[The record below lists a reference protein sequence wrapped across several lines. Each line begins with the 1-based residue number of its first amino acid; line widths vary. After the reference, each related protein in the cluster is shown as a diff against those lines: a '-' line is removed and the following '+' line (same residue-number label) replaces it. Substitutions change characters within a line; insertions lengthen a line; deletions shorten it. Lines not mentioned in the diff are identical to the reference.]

1 MSKQQPIVIL
11 KTSRQ
16 EMTVKNKILQQ
27 KIICETMGKKLEKIN
42 LKFKIAKAFGRGF
55 WNWDY
60 YLFYKAVYTLRIFCG
75 MKITLLSFEEIL
87 VLTGTEFLALT
98 KVGILRIMWS
108 GTAVHKTWLETFEV
122 KITSNQ
128 TLSIDHLKYIYVETL
143 GSLFLIT
150 ITPGTLH
157 SSSVQAMGALPTFNS
172 PIEPPFK

>member
-108 GTAVHKTWLETFEV
+108 EQQCTKHGLRLLKWKLHQIKRFR
-122 KITSNQ
+122 KIT
-128 TLSIDHLKYIYVETL
+128 
-143 GSLFLIT
+143 
-150 ITPGTLH
+150 
-157 SSSVQAMGALPTFNS
+157 
-172 PIEPPFK
+172 